1 MTRVLA
7 EYGYRVNPDGS
18 DHEQQFSCDLHGDGR
33 DNKKSARYYPA
44 SNSMYCWACGRARD
58 SITLVREKNGIGFHE
73 AVTWLEKHY
82 GLPELP
88 WEVEEPVKAVDIQ
101 TERVSPPNEGVKRL
115 GRALAIATQERSMP
129 VERLAAF
136 WEAHD
141 ALAYKLREG
150 ADIIGL
156 PEQALA
162 KLASQV
168 LQKA

>member
-73 AVTWLEKHY
+73 AATWLERRY

-88 WEVEEPVKAVDIQ
+88 WEAEETVKAVEIQ
-101 TERVSPPNEGVKRL
+101 TERVSPPNEGLKRL
-115 GRALAIATQERSMP
+115 ERALSIATQERSMTA
-129 VERLAAF
+129 ERLAAF

-141 ALAYKLREG
+141 GLAYKLREG

-162 KLASQV
+162 KLRQD
-168 LQKA
+168 L